1 MQAQASLV
9 QHMRPWTMDNQLSN
23 DNTEADDAT
32 VQDDMQDLNPTE
44 HDLVE
49 IEALIKP
56 FYASLSSILAWMINK
71 SSH

>member
-1 MQAQASLV
+1 
-9 QHMRPWTMDNQLSN
+9 MRPWTMDNQLSN

-56 FYASLSSILAWMINK
+56 FYASLSSILA
-71 SSH
+71 